1 MYQTLT
7 PQRALCYDRA
17 PAEYPD
23 NIMEPMVNIALR
35 AARKAGNLIA
45 RASDDLTRL
54 RFEAK
59 GKADFVT
66 EVDLASE
73 QELITNLQKTYPDH
87 AFICEESGR
96 TGPEDAEFVWIID
109 PLDGTSNFM
118 RGIPHYCISI
128 ACVRNGKLEHAIIL
142 DPVRQ
147 EEFTASR
154 GRGAQLNGRR
164 IRVSDRTDLKECL
177 IGTGTPFLGQSD
189 DRMDWY
195 LKGLG
200 EVAGNSMGIRRA
212 GAAALDLAYV
222 AAGRLDGFWEAGL
235 KPWDLAAGTLLVRE
249 SGGLVTDFKGSDNVL
264 DGGEIICAN
273 PRLLKQLAAAIR

>member
-1 MYQTLT
+1 
-7 PQRALCYDRA
+7 
-17 PAEYPD
+17 
-23 NIMEPMVNIALR
+23 MEPMVNIALR

-73 QELITNLQKTYPDH
+73 QEILYNLKKTYPDH

-96 TGPEDAEFVWIID
+96 TGPEDAEYVWIID

-118 RGIPHYCISI
+118 RGVPHYCVSM
-128 ACVRNGKLEHAIIL
+128 ACVKNGKLEHAIIL

-154 GRGAQLNGRR
+154 GRGAQVNGRR
-164 IRVSDRTDLKECL
+164 LRVSDRTNLAECL
-177 IGTGTPFLGQSD
+177 IGTGTPFLGHCDEQ
-189 DRMDWY
+189 MEWY

-200 EVAGNSMGIRRA
+200 QIAGNSMGIRRM

-235 KPWDLAAGTLLVRE
+235 KPWDIAAGALLIRE
-249 SGGLVTDFKGSDNVL
+249 SGGLVTNFKGSDDVL
-264 DGGEIICAN
+264 DGGDIMTAN
-273 PRLLKQLAAAIR
+273 PKLLKQIAASIR

>member
-1 MYQTLT
+1 
-7 PQRALCYDRA
+7 
-17 PAEYPD
+17 
-23 NIMEPMVNIALR
+23 MEPMVNIALR

-73 QELITNLQKTYPDH
+73 QELIFNLQKTYPDH

-96 TGPEDAEFVWIID
+96 TGPDDAEFAWIID

-118 RGIPHYCISI
+118 RGIPHYAISI
-128 ACVRNGKLEHAIIL
+128 GCIKENRLEHAVVL
-142 DPVRQ
+142 DPVRR

-154 GRGAQLNGRR
+154 GRGAQLNGHR
-164 IRVSDRTDLKECL
+164 IRVSKRTDLRECL
-177 IGTGTPFLGQSD
+177 LGTGIPFLGHKQALLPQYAAS
-189 DRMDWY
+189 MAE
-195 LKGLG
+195 L
-200 EVAGNSMGIRRA
+200 AGQCMGIRRA

-222 AAGRLDGFWEAGL
+222 AAGRFDAFWEVGL
-235 KPWDLAAGTLLVRE
+235 KPWDMAAGVLLIKE
-249 SGGLVTDFKGSDNVL
+249 AGGLVSDTDGSENFMDSGNVVCGAPKIFKQVL
-264 DGGEIICAN
+264 QTVGPAL
-273 PRLLKQLAAAIR
+273 R

>member
-1 MYQTLT
+1 
-7 PQRALCYDRA
+7 
-17 PAEYPD
+17 
-23 NIMEPMVNIALR
+23 MEPMVNIALR
-35 AARKAGNLIA
+35 AARKAGNLIV

-66 EVDLASE
+66 EVDLAAE
-73 QELITNLQKTYPDH
+73 RELLYNLQNTYPDH

-96 TGPEDAEFVWIID
+96 TGPDDAEYVWVID

-118 RGIPHYCISI
+118 RGIPHYAISMACIK
-128 ACVRNGKLEHAIIL
+128 AGKLEHAVVL
-142 DPVRQ
+142 DPVKQ

-164 IRVSDRTDLKECL
+164 MRVSDRTDMRECL
-177 IGTGTPFLGQSD
+177 FGTGTPWLGNCD
-189 DRMDWY
+189 DQMDWY
-195 LKGLG
+195 VNGLG
-200 EVAGNSMGIRRA
+200 QVAGSSMGVRRA

-235 KPWDLAAGTLLVRE
+235 KPWDIAAGALLIRE
-249 SGGLVTDFKGSDNVL
+249 SGGLITNFQGSDDVL
-264 DGGEIICAN
+264 GGNGDIVCAN
-273 PRLLKQLAAAIR
+273 PKLLKQLAAAIR

>member
-73 QELITNLQKTYPDH
+73 QELVTNLQKTYPDH

-96 TGPEDAEFVWIID
+96 AGPEDAEFVWIID

-118 RGIPHYCISI
+118 
-128 ACVRNGKLEHAIIL
+128 
-142 DPVRQ
+142 
-147 EEFTASR
+147 
-154 GRGAQLNGRR
+154 
-164 IRVSDRTDLKECL
+164 
-177 IGTGTPFLGQSD
+177 
-189 DRMDWY
+189 
-195 LKGLG
+195 
-200 EVAGNSMGIRRA
+200 
-212 GAAALDLAYV
+212 
-222 AAGRLDGFWEAGL
+222 
-235 KPWDLAAGTLLVRE
+235 
-249 SGGLVTDFKGSDNVL
+249 
-264 DGGEIICAN
+264 
-273 PRLLKQLAAAIR
+273 